1 MVFNFYFVFQQKL
14 GNYKNC
20 NDELNSIEDKNME
33 LSD

>member
-20 NDELNSIEDKNME
+20 NDELNSIEDIKTWN
-33 LSD
+33 